1 MTLSIKL
8 GLAQSLKIA
17 FHHHQAG
24 TFTGGRRKVSCTNFS
39 LQLDIDWLQPRKDSG
54 LNSQGIQDLTQSD
67 QRAYSHLPE
76 RETRTIAS
84 SSWIQV

>member
-1 MTLSIKL
+1 MTLIIKS

-17 FHHHQAG
+17 FHHHWAG
-24 TFTGGRRKVSCTNFS
+24 TFTRGRRKVSCTNFS
-39 LQLDIDWLQPRKDSG
+39 LQLDIGWLQTSKDSG
-54 LNSQGIQDLTQSD
+54 LNSEGIQDLTQSD

-76 RETRTIAS
+76 RETRTIAA